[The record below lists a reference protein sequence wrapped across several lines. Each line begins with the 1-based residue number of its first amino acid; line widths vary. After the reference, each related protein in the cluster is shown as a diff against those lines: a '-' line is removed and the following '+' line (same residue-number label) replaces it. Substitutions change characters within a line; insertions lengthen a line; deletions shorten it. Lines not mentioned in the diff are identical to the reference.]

1 LIRNLS
7 IRSGAITLPE
17 FALAMFLAKT
27 VLNGGQLPPALPP
40 HVQLEIQNAI
50 AQYQP
55 QQMTSPLQQM
65 NTGTTISSGST
76 LPPVKP
82 AIPQNRAWAITFEEK
97 QRYDVIF
104 KANDPENLG
113 FISGKMN

>member
-1 LIRNLS
+1 
-7 IRSGAITLPE
+7 
-17 FALAMFLAKT
+17 MFLTKT

-40 HVQLEIQNAI
+40 HVQMEIQNAMT
-50 AQYQP
+50 QYQT

-65 NTGTTISSGST
+65 NTGTTTVSSSST

-113 FISGKMN
+113 FISGNIH